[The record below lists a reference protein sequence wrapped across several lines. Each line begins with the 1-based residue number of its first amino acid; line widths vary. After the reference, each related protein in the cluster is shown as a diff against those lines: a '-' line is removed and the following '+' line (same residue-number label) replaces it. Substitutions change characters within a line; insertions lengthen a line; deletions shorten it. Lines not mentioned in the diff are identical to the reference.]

1 MKSDER
7 SNKERKYTAASALAF
22 GVCRDAR
29 ERARNA
35 GKAAVRFLRAAS
47 LVPRGETLGWQ
58 LDAAGL
64 NAVAFAG
71 TGAGT
76 EPQDCDW
83 VFNPCASAVPLA
95 GAWTEDLYESGRR
108 VYGLT
113 VPEGTSGESSEREE
127 AGSAGS
133 DDPVRALFDM
143 LARAG
148 AIVRFEAGEEGRIRI
163 SLPDAMTLRLRAA
176 LAMAFPPARAEELP
190 AADEAAN
197 GLPDE
202 VFRRVM
208 ARILAERMRREKK
221 DPGPEEVPDGK
232 EPCDWEDGETDDVPI
247 EELDLS
253 LRSFNCLMRAGI
265 RTAGQLRAMSDE
277 ELFRIRNLGRKN
289 VAEIREKLAE
299 APRAVRPAPDDA
311 PEPEEEPM
319 EALDR
324 LIGLGEVKEQVR
336 RIAAFAKMR
345 AELPEEE
352 RKKLALSLNMAFEG
366 NPGTAKT
373 TVARI
378 LAGVFHRL
386 GLLESPEPVE
396 AGRADLVA
404 RYEGQTAGKVRDLFD
419 MADGRLLFID
429 EAYSLVEDGAGRYG
443 DEAIA
448 ALVQEMENRRDR
460 TVVVFAGYPDRME
473 EFLSRNPGLRS
484 RVPFRIG
491 FPDYTPEE
499 MVHIARAEADRR
511 GFAVAPDAEE
521 KVRAI
526 CGSAGRGPEAG
537 NGRLCRNLVENALL
551 SYAVRAYG
559 SGEGRADAD
568 RTLRAEDFSPPPE
581 RREVRKAAVGF
592 LG

>member
-1 MKSDER
+1 MKPEER
-7 SNKERKYTAASALAF
+7 RKNEANLTAASALAF
-22 GVCRDAR
+22 GGRHDSR
-29 ERARNA
+29 ERARSA
-35 GKAAVRFLRAAS
+35 EKAAERFLRASS
-47 LVPRGETLGWQ
+47 LLPEGEKLGWQ
-58 LDAAGL
+58 LDAADL
-64 NAVAFAG
+64 RAVAFAG
-71 TGAGT
+71 AGAGT
-76 EPQDCDW
+76 EPADCDW
-83 VFNPCASAVPLA
+83 VFRPCAAAVPLA
-95 GAWTEDLYESGRR
+95 GVWKQDLYENGRR

-113 VPEGTSGESSEREE
+113 VPVQESAGEPEEYGSGVI
-127 AGSAGS
+127 GS

-176 LAMAFPPARAEELP
+176 LAMAFPPARAEEIP

-208 ARILAERMRREKK
+208 ARILAERMRREKR
-221 DPGPEEVPDGK
+221 DPNPEEVPDGK

-247 EELDLS
+247 EELGLS

-311 PEPEEEPM
+311 PGPEEDPM

-419 MADGRLLFID
+419 MANGRLLFID

-448 ALVQEMENRRDR
+448 ALVQEMENRRDH

-511 GFAVAPDAEE
+511 GFAVARDAEE

-568 RTLRAEDFSPPPE
+568 RTLRAEDFTPPPE
-581 RREVRKAAVGF
+581 TGTGRREPVGF
-592 LG
+592 RG